1 MLKTSWKNKKYKCFF
16 SKKEKTGQLVKDHV
30 SWRTCNTGVC
40 FSPTTIRCSARI
52 GNSGHHIALRLPQ
65 NTEFGVGGIHD
76 GHDED
81 IIDSNDDADDDDGD
95 DEDSNNDGDD
105 HGSKEKDM

>member
-1 MLKTSWKNKKYKCFF
+1 MLKTFWKNKKYMCFF
-16 SKKEKTGQLVKDHV
+16 GQLVKDHA
-30 SWRTCNTGVC
+30 SLRTCNTGVC

-52 GNSGHHIALRLPQ
+52 GNSGHHMAPRLPQ

-95 DEDSNNDGDD
+95 NEDSNTDG